1 MDIQDILVL
10 SLTKFNHS
18 SKNASIIK
26 QNAGLTYTIIDG
38 VHSQVEKVFKA
49 NLLVELLSGV
59 GSKF

>member
-26 QNAGLTYTIIDG
+26 QNAGLTYIIIDG

-49 NLLVELLSGV
+49 NLLVELLS
-59 GSKF
+59 